1 MLPLVSSFPTEGL
14 TFNIAREACLT
25 ARKHLSLTNWALYP
39 TIEKYIPYERVLILI
54 DSINNSLEVLWRR
67 SFEENPACTAD
78 QLNVD
83 EK

>member
-1 MLPLVSSFPTEGL
+1 MDPDNQLPRSSCPVHALIRRQNTDKCG
-14 TFNIAREACLT
+14 RELQCI
-25 ARKHLSLTNWALYP
+25 S
-39 TIEKYIPYERVLILI
+39 YERVLILI

-67 SFEENPACTAD
+67 SFEENPACMAD